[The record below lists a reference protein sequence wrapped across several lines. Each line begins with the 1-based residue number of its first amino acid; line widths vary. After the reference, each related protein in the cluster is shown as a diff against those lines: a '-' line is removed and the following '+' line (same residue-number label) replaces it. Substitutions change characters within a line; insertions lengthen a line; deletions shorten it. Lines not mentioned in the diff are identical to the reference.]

1 MIVLQGSR
9 DLSRFLESVIAP
21 GETVVVGL
29 GSELRCDDGFGSY
42 VTVALSN
49 IVSRYSQR
57 SCVEVV
63 NAGTAPEAYLDV
75 LSSKRVLILVDAVL
89 AQPEPPSLV
98 VLRRDEIPSQGVSLS
113 THSLDL
119 KLLLDLI
126 GAEVYLVGTRPLC
139 LELSLGVTEP
149 VARAIKELIK
159 AFLEALKNLNCIK
172 TV

>member
-1 MIVLQGSR
+1 VIVFQGSE
-9 DLSRFLESVIAP
+9 DLSRFLESAIAP

-42 VTVALSN
+42 VAVALSN

-57 SCVEVV
+57 DCVEVV
-63 NAGTAPEAYLDV
+63 NAGTAPEAYLGV
-75 LSSKRVLILVDAVL
+75 LSNKRVVILVDAVL
-89 AQPEPPSLV
+89 VQLEPPSLV
-98 VLRRDEIPSQGVSLS
+98 VLRKEEIPPQGTSLS

-126 GAEVYLVGTRPLC
+126 GGEVYLVGTRPQC

-149 VARAIKELIK
+149 VARAIREVIK
-159 AFLEALKNLNCIK
+159 AFLEALKNLHCIK